1 MFFEFQVYRW
11 YSWKV
16 RTKLN
21 LPDNVQRWTQLR
33 PTSYSILGI
42 LQMKQATKEA
52 HIRFSHAS
60 RGEKGKISCQ
70 TELTEYV
77 PSNSDFLPY
86 QVMRP
91 QDR

>member
-1 MFFEFQVYRW
+1 
-11 YSWKV
+11 
-16 RTKLN
+16 
-21 LPDNVQRWTQLR
+21 
-33 PTSYSILGI
+33 
-42 LQMKQATKEA
+42 MKQATKEA